1 MRPTNPAPVTATRP
15 FPRSVDALVAE
26 LEETYPEFIPT
37 PGTSPEQ
44 IMFRAGQRALV
55 TELRRRLDKANTA
68 D

>member
-1 MRPTNPAPVTATRP
+1 LRPTNQPVTPAPKR

-37 PGTSPEQ
+37 PGTPPEA
-44 IMFRAGQRALV
+44 IMYRAGQRALIV
-55 TELRRRLDKANTA
+55 ELRRRLDKANDA